1 MLYFQEYEEQKTLE
15 SVFVKDL
22 DKFDMIFQAY
32 EYEQLENKPG
42 SLQEFFDST
51 SGKRAVLIFLSKI
64 HALAELKT
72 CPDFGMT
79 LLIFL
84 QKPKKKKNKKK
95 QKQNK
100 EKQKQNKEKQNQNK
114 EKSM

>member
-1 MLYFQEYEEQKTLE
+1 MQHIWAIKYKLIFLYFQEYEEQKTLE

-64 HALAELKT
+64 HALAELKI

-79 LLIFL
+79 
-84 QKPKKKKNKKK
+84 
-95 QKQNK
+95 
-100 EKQKQNKEKQNQNK
+100 
-114 EKSM
+114 